1 VAGPRISVSSQNKKI
16 TADPTPNKGDP
27 GSLTIIA
34 HDTGPIVSVKANRA
48 RAAQNFPPI
57 FSIVPMK
64 FQLLHRAVKGTPV
77 VSLNTVMC
85 AVHTRLLA
93 RQIHNA
99 RILPTA
105 AATRPARLHRSLPAT
120 ALLFS
125 SPTTPCVTTVTRT
138 QLLACGRTSG
148 QSKDGWRGSVDVV
161 PDHDDEPAASGHE
174 PTWIRP
180 LRPSREQ
187 LLHSRQRLVLLEPQ
201 TPSLSSA
208 TKICY
213 IFMSMWIS

>member
-1 VAGPRISVSSQNKKI
+1 MTPAHSSMLAGEPC
-16 TADPTPNKGDP
+16 T
-27 GSLTIIA
+27 
-34 HDTGPIVSVKANRA
+34 
-48 RAAQNFPPI
+48 AAQDSPPI
-57 FSIVPMK
+57 FTIVPMK

-77 VSLNTVMC
+77 VSVNTVTC
-85 AVHTRLLA
+85 AIHIRLLA
-93 RQIHNA
+93 KQIHNA

-105 AATRPARLHRSLPAT
+105 AATRPARLRRSLPAA

-125 SPTTPCVTTVTRT
+125 SPTAPYVTTVTRT
-138 QLLACGRTSG
+138 RLLACGHTSG
-148 QSKDGWRGSVDVV
+148 QPNHSWRGSVDVV
-161 PDHDDEPAASGHE
+161 PGHDDVPTTSGHE

-187 LLHSRQRLVLLEPQ
+187 LLHSRQRLVLLEPP

-213 IFMSMWIS
+213 IFMSMWIN